1 MIVYEI
7 LMITL
12 TMVVG
17 LVTSYTDIKNG
28 KIYNSFLISIIV
40 IDLIIDGIYYS
51 LFAKKYLVDF
61 LVNNAII
68 ICASI
73 LLYAFHIW
81 AAGDSKLLIVALL
94 SIPAR
99 WYVSIFNN
107 NYTLIF
113 IVAFSFVVGYIYII
127 IDSIISAIKREAIIT
142 PKDLGNYFKKFFANY
157 FAIINYLLIIN
168 LLDVILFSRYIK
180 LDFIAYFAIGV
191 LFSLIVS
198 KIKFLRSLYVVIPIF
213 VINLSVSIVL
223 KIGLYQID
231 YKSYVFVL
239 VFEIIRF
246 FASRYN
252 YMEIETKDIKPGM
265 ILSTA
270 SSVLINMS
278 KSENI
283 PGISKEDQRNRLT
296 LSETDAVIAWGK
308 SRCGAK
314 KITVVRKIPFAIFI
328 SIGIVIYLILG
339 GCIL

>member
-1 MIVYEI
+1 MIICEI

-12 TMVVG
+12 TMVVC

-28 KIYNSFLISIIV
+28 KIYNSYLISIIV

-51 LFAKKYLVDF
+51 LFAQKYLIDF
-61 LVNNAII
+61 LVNIAII
-68 ICASI
+68 ICTSI

-99 WYVSIFNN
+99 CYASIFNN
-107 NYTLIF
+107 NYTLIS
-113 IVAFSFVVGYIYII
+113 IVAFSFVAGYIYIMF
-127 IDSIISAIKREAIIT
+127 DSIVTAVKGKTVISPTDFIS
-142 PKDLGNYFKKFFANY
+142 YFKRFFFNY
-157 FAIINYLLIIN
+157 IAIINYLLLFN
-168 LLDVILFSRYIK
+168 LLDILFLSKFIK
-180 LDFIAYFAIGV
+180 LDFIAYFAIG
-191 LFSLIVS
+191 LLLSLIVS
-198 KIKFLRSLYVVIPIF
+198 KIKFLCSLYVVIPIF
-213 VINLSVSIVL
+213 AINLSVSIVL

-239 VFEIIRF
+239 IFEIIRF

-278 KSENI
+278 KSKNI

-296 LSETDAVIAWGK
+296 LSEANAVAAWGQ
-308 SRCGAK
+308 SRYGAK

-339 GCIL
+339 GCVL